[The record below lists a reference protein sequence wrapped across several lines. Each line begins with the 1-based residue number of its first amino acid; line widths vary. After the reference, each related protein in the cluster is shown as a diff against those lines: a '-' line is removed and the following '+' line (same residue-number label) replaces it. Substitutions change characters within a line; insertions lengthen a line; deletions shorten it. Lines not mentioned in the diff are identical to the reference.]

1 MYSRMSVYDFSVD
14 ILSKKPD
21 LEKSPFRGWH

>member
-1 MYSRMSVYDFSVD
+1 MYMSVYGFSVD

-21 LEKSPFRGWH
+21 LEKSPFRGRH